1 MKFIKLSVR
10 RPVTTIMITLIAVI
24 LGLVSLIKLPV
35 DLLPK
40 IEVPVAIVSTS
51 YKGVG
56 PREIEKLI
64 TIPVEEAVATVRGIE
79 NIRSVSNEES
89 SIVIAEFKFGTD
101 MDFAALDM
109 REKVDMVR
117 GFMPKD
123 ANKPMVVR
131 IDPNSMPIIEAA
143 LYGNVDLYELQKF
156 AEDVIKPRLE
166 RIEGVGSVSISG
178 GYVNNVEIELVDEKV
193 KGYGLQA
200 EHISRI
206 IQAENINLPGG
217 SVKKG
222 NKNIFI
228 RTVGEFESIDD
239 IKKLPIPLPRGGT
252 VLLEDISN
260 VNLKFKEVSSIA
272 RINGKESIDLS
283 IQKQSGTNTVKV
295 AREVNKEFKE
305 IEKEF
310 PDRKINKMFDQ
321 SNYIKYSIS
330 NVFDNILYG
339 SIFAIIVLFLFFRN
353 IKSTLIIS
361 ISIPVS
367 IIVCFSLLYFNNITL
382 NLMTLGGLAL
392 GIGMLVDNSIVVL
405 ENIFRFRQEG
415 YSIVDASIKGASE
428 VSLAVTASTLTTIA
442 VFLPIVFVE
451 GLTSTLFKELAL
463 TVSLSLIAS
472 LIVAITLIPMLS
484 SKLLSIQNNKVNKKM
499 SNKFNTFFK
508 KIINGYKKLLYW
520 SLHHRVIVVTIG
532 VLIFVVSIVAVL
544 SVGAEF
550 FPEMDEGQFMIS
562 VRLPSGT
569 ELETTERVVSQVEEV
584 LEGIDEIETV
594 SSNIG
599 GNGMF
604 ITSMGSTDK
613 ATINVAVKKIEERD
627 RSTSLIADE
636 VRKKLKDIPGAKIK
650 VEVISLVTMGGG
662 LGGESISIKVKG
674 EDFEELKK
682 IGDEF
687 VILVSSVDGTR
698 EVKSN
703 YSKGIPELQIDIN
716 RLNSSKYG
724 LTAAQIGSA
733 VRNSIRGIISTR
745 YRYDGDVIDVII
757 KGDIDFSSNVSN
769 LNNIEIDTPIG
780 TKVQLEQVADIST
793 KRGPS
798 AIRRDGQSRVITI
811 TGQIV
816 NRDLNSISKDIEK
829 ELNKYEMPKGYIY
842 EIGGQNKELNEAF
855 SELTLAIILA
865 ILLVYMVLASQFE
878 SLLHPFTIMIA
889 VPLAFAGGALGLYF
903 TGKTLSIP
911 ALIGAMMLAGI
922 VVNDSIVLIDYIN
935 ILRRRG
941 EERLSAIIKAGPIR
955 LRPIL
960 ITTLTTV
967 LALIPLALGIGE
979 GAEVMAPMAIVV
991 IGGLSLATLLTLI
1004 FIPVIYMIFDD
1015 ISLFFKRP
1023 LRK

>member
-1 MKFIKLSVR
+1 MKLIKLSVR

-123 ANKPMVVR
+123 ASKPMVVR

-143 LYGNVDLYELQKF
+143 LYGEVDLYELQKF

-178 GYVNNVEIELVDEKV
+178 GYLNHVEIELVDEKV
-193 KGYGLQA
+193 KGYGLQI
-200 EHISRI
+200 EYISRI

-217 SVKKG
+217 SVEKG

-295 AREVNKEFKE
+295 AEEVNKEFKE

-353 IKSTLIIS
+353 VKSTLIIS

-415 YSIVDASIKGASE
+415 YSLLDASIKGASE

-499 SNKFNTFFK
+499 SNKFNTFFE
-508 KIINGYKKLLYW
+508 KIINVYKKLLYW
-520 SLHHRVIVVTIG
+520 SLHHRGITVIIG
-532 VLIFVVSIVAVL
+532 ILIFVVSIVAVL

-584 LEGIDEIETV
+584 LEGIDEVETV

-604 ITSMGSTDK
+604 ITSVGSTDK

-636 VRKKLKDIPGAKIK
+636 VRNKLKDIPGAKIK

-662 LGGESISIKVKG
+662 LGGESVSIKVKG
-674 EDFEELKK
+674 DDFEELKK

-687 VILVSSVDGTR
+687 VKLVSSVEGTR

-703 YSKGIPELQIDIN
+703 YSIGIPELQIDID

-724 LTAAQIGSA
+724 LTAVQIGSA

-757 KGDIDFSSNVSN
+757 KGDKDFSSNVSN
-769 LNNIEIDTPIG
+769 LRNIEIDTPIG

-798 AIRRDGQSRVITI
+798 AIRRDGQSRVVTI

-816 NRDLNSISKDIEK
+816 NRDLNSISKDIEE
-829 ELNKYEMPKGYIY
+829 ELIKYEMPKGYIY

-878 SLLHPFTIMIA
+878 SLLHPFTIMIS

-1004 FIPVIYMIFDD
+1004 FIPVVYTIFDD

-1023 LRK
+1023 IRK